1 MKRLA
6 WGLLA
11 VIIVAVIA
19 GLVLIE
25 GKSSESTGQ
34 AQEKGER
41 QKKEDSKTVSASP
54 PTVEVVPVELK
65 TLDRK
70 IRLPGELWPYLSVAL
85 YPKVTGILDWI
96 SVDRGSQV
104 KRGQVII
111 RLSAPEL
118 KAQRAEAEAKLQ
130 SDRATFEHLRAAAA
144 TPGVVAQND
153 LEVSQKTMEA
163 DVARVQSLKD
173 MEAYLTVS
181 APFDGVVTERNVHP
195 GALVGPGGNT
205 PMVRME
211 QVSRLRLVVAVPES
225 NVAEIAEGK
234 NVTFTVPA
242 YPGQTFKGIITRI
255 AQSIDV
261 KTRTMPVE
269 LDVDNRSGKLA
280 SGMFSEVEWPVHP
293 SQPTLFIPA
302 KAIVTTT
309 EKIFV
314 IRVRDDTTEWITVKR
329 GASIGNFIEVF
340 GDLQPNDQVVLRATD
355 ELRSGTK
362 VVPRLVTEASQPGK
376 S

>member
-6 WGLLA
+6 WVLLS

-34 AQEKGER
+34 AKERGER
-41 QKKEDSKTVSASP
+41 QKQEDSKTVSATP

-65 TLDRK
+65 TSDRK

-96 SVDRGSQV
+96 GVDRGSQV

-118 KAQRAEAEAKLQ
+118 KAQRVEAEAKLQ
-130 SDRATFEHLRAAAA
+130 SDRATFEHLKAAAA
-144 TPGVVAQND
+144 TPGVVAPND

-205 PMVRME
+205 PMIRIE
-211 QVSRLRLVVAVPES
+211 QVSRLRLVVAVPEP
-225 NVAEIAEGK
+225 NVAEIVEGK
-234 NVTFTVPA
+234 NVMFTVTA
-242 YPGQTFKGIITRI
+242 YPGQNFKGIITRI

-280 SGMFSEVEWPVHP
+280 SGMFPEVEWPVHR
-293 SQPTLFIPA
+293 SQPTLFVPA

-309 EKIFV
+309 EKTFV
-314 IRVRDDTTEWITVKR
+314 IRVRDDTTEWIAVKR

-340 GDLQPNDQVVLRATD
+340 GDLQPNNQVVLRATD

-362 VVPRLVTEASQPGK
+362 VVPRLLTEAGQPGK